1 MRLRRTELVL
11 PWVLLKPP
19 PTAGKAEMET
29 ISLSQVNQS
38 QHLLEQRWRPT
49 GIRWPRFWPQACG
62 RNGHSVWILAPEFG
76 GPRDPGQ
83 VGTLLSV
90 SVLPILKMAIAMF
103 ATVSLCKL

>member
-1 MRLRRTELVL
+1 MAADGDSVAAFLASGMTR
-11 PWVLLKPP
+11 
-19 PTAGKAEMET
+19 
-29 ISLSQVNQS
+29 
-38 QHLLEQRWRPT
+38 
-49 GIRWPRFWPQACG
+49 G